1 MTFWHSCMYEAI
13 ALAKGLGFSCYNS
26 RTLFLV
32 PFAFFCRERDV
43 PVAQDENARGHKTFW
58 HSCMYEAIALAKGL
72 GFSCYNSRTLFLA
85 SLAFCRERDVPVAQ
99 DENVRGYNDILAQ
112 LHV

>member
-13 ALAKGLGFSCYNS
+13 ALAKGLGF
-26 RTLFLV
+26 
-32 PFAFFCRERDV
+32 
-43 PVAQDENARGHKTFW
+43 
-58 HSCMYEAIALAKGL
+58 
-72 GFSCYNSRTLFLA
+72 NSRTLFLA

>member
-1 MTFWHSCMYEAI
+1 VPARE
-13 ALAKGLGFSCYNS
+13 KGTHA
-26 RTLFLV
+26 RH
-32 PFAFFCRERDV
+32 AQIMKQ
-43 PVAQDENARGHKTFW
+43 AQDENARGHKTFW